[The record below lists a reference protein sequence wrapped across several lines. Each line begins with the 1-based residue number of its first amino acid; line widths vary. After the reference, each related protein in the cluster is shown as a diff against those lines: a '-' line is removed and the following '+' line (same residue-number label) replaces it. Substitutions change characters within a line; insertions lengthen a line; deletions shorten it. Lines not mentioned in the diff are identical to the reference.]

1 MPKTSDALVQVQQVQ
16 EQRPLRCHRCG
27 GKTHLSN
34 ACRFR
39 NVDCRACGKRGPIA
53 RVCNS
58 KTSKQFRGKPTSRGH
73 GESTPNVHSLGEVSP
88 PSALDVDSSPHQ
100 ERSGTLPVFSLQS
113 KSQPLVTTVRM
124 NNKEIP
130 MEVDTGAALSLISE
144 GTYSSNFSGRRLQPT
159 EVQLRTYSGERISV
173 LGSLEVEVEY
183 ESQVATLPLLVVKGN
198 GPCLLGRNWMAVIRL
213 NWNRICKVNTS
224 PSLEKVLR
232 KHPDV
237 FREELGLLR
246 GATPKINIQSGPTP
260 KFFKA
265 RTVSYFL
272 REKVDKELQRLQEQE
287 IISPVTFSDW
297 AAPIVPVL
305 KTDENVR
312 ICGDY
317 KVTVN
322 PVAHSDAYPLP
333 RV

>member
-1 MPKTSDALVQVQQVQ
+1 M
-16 EQRPLRCHRCG
+16 
-27 GKTHLSN
+27 
-34 ACRFR
+34 
-39 NVDCRACGKRGPIA
+39 
-53 RVCNS
+53 
-58 KTSKQFRGKPTSRGH
+58 
-73 GESTPNVHSLGEVSP
+73 
-88 PSALDVDSSPHQ
+88 
-100 ERSGTLPVFSLQS
+100 
-113 KSQPLVTTVRM
+113 
-124 NNKEIP
+124 
-130 MEVDTGAALSLISE
+130 
-144 GTYSSNFSGRRLQPT
+144 
-159 EVQLRTYSGERISV
+159 YSGERIPV

-183 ESQVATLPLLVVKGN
+183 ESQMATLPLLVVKGN
-198 GPCLLGRNWMAVIRL
+198 RPCLLGRNWMAVIRL
-213 NWNRICKVNTS
+213 NWNRICKVDAS

-246 GATPKINIQSGPTP
+246 GATAKINIQSEPTL

-265 RTVSYFL
+265 CTVSYFL
-272 REKVDKELQRLQEQE
+272 REKVDKELQRLQDQE

-305 KTDENVR
+305 KTDGNVR

-333 RV
+333 RVEDLFADLAGGKVFSKFDLAHQAEPSHNRGLHSSRSPPWSPGSTFTIGHYTIPGSHEPIQANPQEGAP